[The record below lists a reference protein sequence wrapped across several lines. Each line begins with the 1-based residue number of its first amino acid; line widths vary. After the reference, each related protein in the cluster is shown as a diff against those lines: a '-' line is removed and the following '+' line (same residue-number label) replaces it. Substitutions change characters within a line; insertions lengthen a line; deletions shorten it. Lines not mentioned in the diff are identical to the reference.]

1 MHARQLKDGCW
12 LKDMLCP
19 PPLEGYR
26 SILAALKRV
35 GCKVWCDVAG
45 GGTIVNIGARLP
57 IGSYDDDIAWD
68 TFRRAPQFRM
78 VAFEGN
84 NASMG
89 ILQRAFPP
97 ARATSTRVQLVHRY
111 VESRT
116 IAAELKARKVSP
128 HFALLKIDIDS
139 IDLPVVCAILAGGFR
154 PTLIMAEYN
163 QWTPPPIEF
172 AALELRRGEEFTGL
186 VPSYQANFR
195 GRNREW
201 PCAGTSLASWARFAS
216 EFGYS
221 LLQLD
226 RPPLNSNIL
235 MLRSDLHAKHFSE
248 WSTDLDCHLG
258 AFKHWG
264 MVRLIPFDMYARM
277 SRAEKGVWGS
287 ELPGHPHPRGHE
299 LASGQAPGQ
308 RLNVLRLNVQRLKS
322 LGTGTVAASRDPTE
336 ERANGHWVFDRSYD
350 FAPATATMDSQCRF
364 AQTPYLMRLNHT
376 CCPLNASDS
385 PLCRGDCEPIQ
396 LGTVAPADAIRSAT
410 ALRSWLLAKKP
421 RMVMSSRLRDL
432 GSDPK

>member
-1 MHARQLKDGCW
+1 MRCVHLRQFKKTVQQ
-12 LKDMLCP
+12 KDMQCP
-19 PPLEGYR
+19 PLLEGYR
-26 SILAALKRV
+26 SILAALERV
-35 GCKVWCDVAG
+35 GCNVWCDVAG

-57 IGSYDDDIAWD
+57 IGRFDDDIAWD

-97 ARATSTRVQLVHRY
+97 ARATSARVQLVHRY

-116 IAAELKARKVSP
+116 IAAELQARKVSP

-195 GRNREW
+195 GFNREW

-248 WSTDLDCHLG
+248 WSTGLDCHLG

-264 MVRLIPFDMYARM
+264 MVRLIPVDMYARM

-287 ELPGHPHPRGHE
+287 KLPGHPHPRGTNSHQGK
-299 LASGQAPGQ
+299 LQVNSGQAQ
-308 RLNVLRLNVQRLKS
+308 S
-322 LGTGTVAASRDPTE
+322 LLH
-336 ERANGHWVFDRSYD
+336 ANGHWVFDRSYD
-350 FAPATATMDSQCRF
+350 FAPATARIDSQCRF

-385 PLCRGDCEPIQ
+385 PLCRGDCESIQ

-421 RMVMSSRLRDL
+421 HMAMSSRLRDL